1 MKMEQYIMANGKKQ
15 EIKDMEEVF
24 KSGLMV
30 ADMKDIGVKIKQTK
44 KES

>member
-1 MKMEQYIMANGKKQ
+1 MKTEQYIMENGKKQ
-15 EIKDMEEVF
+15 EIKDMEEAF